1 MAIKNYRDIVI
12 NKWMDNSGVCEVC
25 NEPLCHGTP
34 QLAHIIE
41 KSKPNIKKY
50 GLKIIDHPGNL
61 KLVCSL
67 KCNSAVLI
75 GKSRTESIKKHIENI
90 ERSE

>member
-12 NKWMDNSGVCEVC
+12 DKWMDNSGVCEVC
-25 NEPLCHGTP
+25 NGPLTLGTP
-34 QLAHIIE
+34 QLAHIVE

-50 GLKIIDHPGNL
+50 GLEVIDHPDNL

-75 GKSRTESIKKHIENI
+75 GKSKTESIKKHIENI